1 MDELEIRRLYI
12 SDEEW
17 ERTSESWKALK
28 PFRNF
33 NQIRQT
39 DETEQKYFERL
50 QPQYKIPIE
59 VMKQWI
65 YPHYYD
71 RNTVNNYG
79 WLNYTSSAFQLEEFT
94 VEMILQLN
102 IIKDNRQYVESRASV
117 EVFEGFCCLPHDLEH
132 WQKYSTWRVPPIV
145 LDVDRL
151 KNIPAYAEL
160 KGHFQLIEGHS
171 RLGYFLAMEKKKI
184 RTLRERT
191 HQIYVLKPYC
201 ISA

>member
-94 VEMILQLN
+94 VEMILQRR
-102 IIKDNRQYVESRASV
+102 K
-117 EVFEGFCCLPHDLEH
+117 
-132 WQKYSTWRVPPIV
+132 K
-145 LDVDRL
+145 
-151 KNIPAYAEL
+151 
-160 KGHFQLIEGHS
+160 
-171 RLGYFLAMEKKKI
+171 LGGRRKK
-184 RTLRERT
+184 
-191 HQIYVLKPYC
+191 
-201 ISA
+201 